1 MATRRIR
8 EYLLGH
14 KISYG
19 SINHTCAY
27 TAEEVAELARVPG
40 RQMAKVVIVW
50 LEGELAIV
58 VVPAT
63 KIVDMEKLQ
72 RETDAGE
79 VLLAD
84 ESDFRDRFSDCQVG
98 TVPPF
103 GNLFGVDT
111 WLDRQLTL
119 ENHLA
124 FNAGTHR
131 DVMVIRYAD
140 YNRLVKPRIVD
151 VAVEPSPDSSI
162 AKPGHVRSRS
172 QRSDSRTQS
181 EEAESESAMQMQCG
195 CPISHH
201 HAGSN

>member
-14 KISYG
+14 KVSYG
-19 SINHTCAY
+19 LINHTCAF

-50 LEGELAIV
+50 LDGELAIV

-63 KIVDMEKLQ
+63 KVVDMEKLQ
-72 RETDAGE
+72 RETGAGE

-111 WLDRQLTL
+111 WLDRQLTAL
-119 ENHLA
+119 DQIA

-131 DVMVIRYAD
+131 DVMVVRYAD
-140 YNRLVKPRIVD
+140 YNRLVEPRIVD
-151 VAVEPSPDSSI
+151 VAVEPSPDALI
-162 AKPGHVRSRS
+162 AKSGGGRGRT
-172 QRSDSRTQS
+172 RRADSRTQS
-181 EEAESESAMQMQCG
+181 DDTESDAAVQMQCG

-201 HAGSN
+201 HAGSD